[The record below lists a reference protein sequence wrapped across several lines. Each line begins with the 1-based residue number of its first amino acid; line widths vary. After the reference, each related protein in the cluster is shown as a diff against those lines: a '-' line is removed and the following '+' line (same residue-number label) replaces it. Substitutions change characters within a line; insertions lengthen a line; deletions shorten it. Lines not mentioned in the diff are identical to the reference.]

1 MARASF
7 RMTHTINLAPRDIQD
22 ASSSLEPTNC
32 ALLVGLTYLGSALL
46 GLVLKN
52 LVGRRL
58 LILASQVHTGSIL
71 RLSRPRP
78 LPSPRP
84 PLYCDYPIS
93 SQLGMAVSHLGLG
106 LYFHFSNCSSNTK
119 PDPLS
124 EEGRNQTHFNADEE
138 EDEVVLGPSC
148 QISWLPL
155 PLILGFTVAFNLGL
169 GSLTW
174 VVATEVLPV
183 RSRGWTHTLANL
195 TSNLCWFI
203 VTKTFRDLQENLG
216 HAAPFF
222 LYGGVCLFGLVF
234 IFIFLPETRGK
245 TPEETAQNFASL
257 RPNHLPRV
265 ERSDVPKPANKTTQN
280 NLTN

>member
-1 MARASF
+1 MHVHSW
-7 RMTHTINLAPRDIQD
+7 QD

-46 GLVLKN
+46 GLILKN

-58 LILASQVHTGSIL
+58 LILA
-71 RLSRPRP
+71 
-78 LPSPRP
+78 
-84 PLYCDYPIS
+84 

-106 LYFHFSNCSSNTK
+106 LYFHYSHCSSTTK
-119 PDPLS
+119 GPSIS
-124 EEGRNQTHFNADEE
+124 EEARNQTQLFADEE
-138 EDEVVLGPSC
+138 QEAVLSPSC
-148 QISWLPL
+148 GISWLPL
-155 PLILGFTVAFNLGL
+155 PLILGFTVSFNLGL

-195 TSNLCWFI
+195 TSNLCWFL
-203 VTKTFRDLQENLG
+203 VTKTFRDLQESLG

-222 LYGGVCLFGLVF
+222 LYASFSAGGLVF

-245 TPEETAQNFASL
+245 TPEETAQNFGSL
-257 RPNHLPRV
+257 RSNHLPTV
-265 ERSDVPKPANKTTQN
+265 DCGSDEQKNKTTQN
-280 NLTN
+280 LTN